1 MTDIAAIITAIGGLI
16 GIIFGFFQYSHNKY
30 TDLRIKMIEKEEE
43 GKSKIKAMASSN
55 VYEEI
60 WGLLYYLGAARVYI
74 VQPYPLDRTNYV
86 SVEYEAKRKGITG
99 MKEAIQK
106 IPVTKM
112 PGFIKCLAKTQYM
125 YIQNISEQIEDKR
138 AQALLASN
146 GCVTAIIKRLT
157 DGEHEWSGSI
167 FCEFTDEIEISEEEA
182 HILLKKAA
190 TNIQYNL
197 PELRDIPNEIPNN

>member
-43 GKSKIKAMASSN
+43 GKSKRKAIASSN

-86 SVEYEAKRKGITG
+86 SVEYEAKRKGVTG

-112 PGFIKCLAKTQYM
+112 PDFIKCLAKTQYM
-125 YIQNISEQIEDKR
+125 YIRNISEQIEDKR

-182 HILLKKAA
+182 RILLKKAA